1 MKKNKQILTGV
12 ILTTFVL
19 LILANLLH
27 GLWRIIAWIAMVFS
41 LAVFAVL
48 WSRLWRCPKCG
59 KHLGRM
65 LDDSKVCPHCG
76 EPIE

>member
-1 MKKNKQILTGV
+1 MKQKKNTLTAV
-12 ILTTFVL
+12 IVVTFVL

-27 GLWRIIAWIAMVFS
+27 GIWRLIAWGAMIFS

-48 WSRLWRCPKCG
+48 WSRLWRCPQCG

-65 LDDSKVCPHCG
+65 ADGSDHCPHCG
-76 EPIE
+76 AKLE

>member
-41 LAVFAVL
+41 LSVFAVL
-48 WSRLWRCPKCG
+48 WSRLWRCP
-59 KHLGRM
+59 R
-65 LDDSKVCPHCG
+65 P
-76 EPIE
+76 